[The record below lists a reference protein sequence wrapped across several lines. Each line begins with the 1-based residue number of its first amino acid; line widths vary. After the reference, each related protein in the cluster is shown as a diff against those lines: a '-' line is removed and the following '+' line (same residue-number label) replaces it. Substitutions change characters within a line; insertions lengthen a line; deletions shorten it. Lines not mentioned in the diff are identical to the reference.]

1 VEQGGYEGGV
11 QEGLRDEL
19 GMSVFCI
26 GKDVDLVVFLRSVHL
41 SWDNTKDLPML
52 YLYRLIVICSSLGIR
67 RVVVYNG

>member
-1 VEQGGYEGGV
+1 
-11 QEGLRDEL
+11 
-19 GMSVFCI
+19 MSVFCI